1 MFQGDQSKLQK
12 MVQMSWTFVNDS
24 LCTTL
29 CLQVCNFG
37 LNRAPLWQQ
46 RIVFNKNYQDWT
58 MSKYDFFSSK
68 FHLMWLL
75 SVILSDP
82 PLFKYGNAL
91 FTTVA
96 LKLFLIN
103 NMEDIVVFLA
113 SKVIHFYFSFF
124 FSFWRNAQV
133 DFVENPQLKIIG
145 LQN

>member
-124 FSFWRNAQV
+124 FPFGEMRKSIL
-133 DFVENPQLKIIG
+133 LKTHNWK
-145 LQN
+145 L